1 MISEMETIQILS
13 SKLRNEE
20 LENER
25 LRREKD
31 AESEKARKAA
41 EDARMARESAEQYR
55 TQLEEERKAQGDR
68 IESMLK
74 EVMMF
79 ITGKGTA
86 SLSDSLSDSIVKKMQ
101 EQHAKELA
109 DQKAADE
116 ERFRKMD
123 EAHRIREAA
132 LESRIR
138 ELEDSR
144 NNSDDHS
151 YGAPGQNGMTHFN
164 TLEEAEAAYLNEKRK
179 NDDLTRQKF
188 AQNTESK
195 YAGRNAV
202 DADAADMKGEEAPD
216 STYDD
221 VSPETVKQQA
231 SLIARYQEL
240 DKKMGKYADWR
251 RKQKGKA
258 KPRRHQPLL
267 DGAKDEYVRPEGWDK
282 PDSVFVKEEIVPK
295 ITYVPGY
302 ARGYNLHI
310 QTYIVDGVEVT
321 PDVFN
326 KKCLATEEMVGM
338 VLYMHYVE
346 HVTVAQIYKELCKMG
361 VNISEATLDSWIAI
375 GIDEFKPLME
385 PTQREIVASGE
396 AYMDETHMLVK
407 CDIEEE
413 ARHRNELIREGK
425 ATGKPFPL
433 KDEGPMQDDDILKNR
448 MHYLGKWLHN
458 IISPKA
464 RLSNYIYR
472 DGDRGAYIAAEY
484 LLGAIDFFLHSD
496 GAKMYKSFE
505 KGGKYEDM
513 RITRV
518 GCGSHVRRPFWK
530 LKLTE
535 EDARWVTKK
544 MDSIFVK
551 EDSYKGLS
559 DEERKRRRGIEIA
572 PILHEIKQKLDFLK
586 GEKSAPDAWK
596 HPGLYEAVDYALR
609 EWSAIQNY
617 LLTGSGDFTNNI
629 CEREMRIVATLRNN
643 SLFWGS
649 HTSAERLSVILTIV
663 RSALMNSLNV
673 YQYIV
678 FGLKT
683 IRNYKGDLA
692 DLLANK
698 WKPSEAAALV
708 PIMV

>member
-1 MISEMETIQILS
+1 MKSEMETIQILS
-13 SKLRNEE
+13 SKLREEE

-25 LRREKD
+25 LRRERD
-31 AESEKARKAA
+31 IESEKALRAA
-41 EDARMARESAEQYR
+41 EDAREARESAEQYR
-55 TQLEEERKAQGDR
+55 VQLEEERKAQGDR

-101 EQHAKELA
+101 EQHARELA
-109 DQKAADE
+109 EQKAADD
-116 ERFRKMD
+116 ERYRKMD
-123 EAHRIREAA
+123 EEHRIREAA
-132 LESRIR
+132 LESRIC
-138 ELEDSR
+138 ELEDVR
-144 NNSDDHS
+144 NNNDDQNH
-151 YGAPGQNGMTHFN
+151 GAPVKDSRTHFN

-202 DADAADMKGEEAPD
+202 DADAADMKGEDAPD
-216 STYDD
+216 STYAK
-221 VSPETVKQQA
+221 VSPETIREQA

-251 RKQKGKA
+251 RNQKGKP

-267 DGAKDEYVRPEGWDK
+267 DGARDEYVRPDGWDK
-282 PDSVFVKEEIVPK
+282 PGSVFVKEEVVQK

-346 HVTVAQIYKELCKMG
+346 HVTVAQIYKELRKMG

-375 GIDEFKPLME
+375 GIDEFRPLME
-385 PTQREIVASGE
+385 PTQQEIVASGE
-396 AYMDETHMLVK
+396 AYMDETHLLVK

-413 ARHRNELIREGK
+413 ARHRNELISEGK
-425 ATGKPFPL
+425 ATGNPVPL
-433 KDEGPMQDDDILKNR
+433 GDDNPAGDDDTSRNR
-448 MHYLGKWLHN
+448 KHYLGKWLHN

-464 RLSNYIYR
+464 RLSNYLYR

-484 LLGAIDFFLHSD
+484 LIGAIDFFLHCD

-505 KGGKYEDM
+505 KGGKYENM
-513 RITRV
+513 GIIRV
-518 GCGSHVRRPFWK
+518 GCGSHVIRPFWK
-530 LKLTE
+530 LRLT
-535 EDARWVTKK
+535 
-544 MDSIFVK
+544 
-551 EDSYKGLS
+551 
-559 DEERKRRRGIEIA
+559 
-572 PILHEIKQKLDFLK
+572 
-586 GEKSAPDAWK
+586 
-596 HPGLYEAVDYALR
+596 
-609 EWSAIQNY
+609 
-617 LLTGSGDFTNNI
+617 
-629 CEREMRIVATLRNN
+629 
-643 SLFWGS
+643 
-649 HTSAERLSVILTIV
+649 
-663 RSALMNSLNV
+663 
-673 YQYIV
+673 
-678 FGLKT
+678 
-683 IRNYKGDLA
+683 
-692 DLLANK
+692 
-698 WKPSEAAALV
+698 
-708 PIMV
+708 

>member
-1 MISEMETIQILS
+1 MKSEMETIQILS
-13 SKLRNEE
+13 SKLREEE

-25 LRREKD
+25 LRRERD
-31 AESEKARKAA
+31 MESEKALRAA
-41 EDARMARESAEQYR
+41 EDARVARESAEQYR
-55 TQLEEERKAQGDR
+55 AQLEEERRAQGDR

-101 EQHAKELA
+101 EQHARELA
-109 DQKAADE
+109 EQKAADD
-116 ERFRKMD
+116 ERYRKMD
-123 EAHRIREAA
+123 EEHRVREAA

-138 ELEDSR
+138 ELEDIR
-144 NNSDDHS
+144 NNNDGHDQ
-151 YGAPGQNGMTHFN
+151 GAPGKDSQKHFN

-202 DADAADMKGEEAPD
+202 DADAADMKGEEVPD
-216 STYDD
+216 STYDN
-221 VSPETVKQQA
+221 VSPEAVKEQA

-240 DKKMGKYADWR
+240 DRKMGKYADWR
-251 RKQKGKA
+251 RNQKGKP

-267 DGAKDEYVRPEGWDK
+267 DGASDEYIRPDGWDK
-282 PDSVFVKEEIVPK
+282 PGSVFVKEEVVQK

-346 HVTVAQIYKELCKMG
+346 HVTVAQIYKELRKMG

-385 PTQREIVASGE
+385 PTQKEIVASGE
-396 AYMDETHMLVK
+396 AYMDETHLLVK

-413 ARHRNELIREGK
+413 ARHRNELICEGK
-425 ATGKPFPL
+425 ATGKPVPL
-433 KDEGPMQDDDILKNR
+433 MDNGPVDDSDTSKNR
-448 MHYLGKWLHN
+448 KHYLGKWLHN

-464 RLSNYIYR
+464 KLSNYLYR

-484 LLGAIDFFLHSD
+484 LIGAIDFFLHCD

-513 RITRV
+513 GIIRV

-530 LKLTE
+530 LRLTE
-535 EDARWVTKK
+535 DEARWITEK

-559 DEERKRRRGIEIA
+559 DEERKRRRGEEVI
-572 PILHEIKQKLDFLK
+572 PILHEIKQKLDILK

-609 EWSAIQNY
+609 EWAGIQNY
-617 LLTGSGDFTNNI
+617 LLTGSGDYTNNI

-663 RSALMNSLNV
+663 RSALMNCLNV

-678 FGLKT
+678 YCLKT
-683 IRNYKGDLA
+683 IRCYKGGLA

-698 WKPSEAAALV
+698 WKPSEAALV
-708 PIMV
+708 PILA

>member
-13 SKLRNEE
+13 SKLREEE

-25 LRREKD
+25 LRRERN
-31 AESEKARKAA
+31 AESQRAARAA
-41 EDARMARESAEQYR
+41 EDARVARESAEQYHV
-55 TQLEEERKAQGDR
+55 QLEEERKARGDR
-68 IESMLK
+68 IEPMLK

-86 SLSDSLSDSIVKKMQ
+86 SLSESLSDSIIRKMQ
-101 EQHAKELA
+101 EQHVRELA
-109 DQKAADE
+109 ELKAADE

-123 EAHRIREAA
+123 EDHRIREAA

-138 ELEDSR
+138 ELEDAR
-144 NNSDDHS
+144 DNEGHDHNT
-151 YGAPGQNGMTHFN
+151 PGNDSHRHFN
-164 TLEEAEAAYLNEKRK
+164 TVEEAEAAYLNEKRK
-179 NDDLTRQKF
+179 NDDHNRLRFSQS
-188 AQNTESK
+188 TESK

-202 DADAADMKGEEAPD
+202 DADASDMKGEYAPD
-216 STYDD
+216 STYDK
-221 VSPETVKQQA
+221 VSPETVKEQA

-240 DKKMGKYADWR
+240 DKQMGKYSDWR
-251 RKQKGKA
+251 RKQKGKS

-267 DGAKDEYVRPEGWDK
+267 DGARDEYVRPEGWDK
-282 PDSVFVKEEIVPK
+282 PGSVFVKEEVVPK

-346 HVTVAQIYKELCKMG
+346 HVTVAQMYKELCKMG
-361 VNISEATLDSWIAI
+361 VNVSEATLDSWIAI

-385 PTQREIVASGE
+385 PTQKEIVASGE
-396 AYMDETHMLVK
+396 AYMDETHLLVK

-413 ARHRNELIREGK
+413 ARHRNELISEGK
-425 ATGKPFPL
+425 ATGKPVPL
-433 KDEGPMQDDDILKNR
+433 RGDNPVDDDDTLKNR

-464 RLSNYIYR
+464 KLSNFLYC

-484 LLGAIDFFLHSD
+484 LIGAIDFFLHCD

-505 KGGKYEDM
+505 KGGKYEEM
-513 RITRV
+513 GVIRV
-518 GCGSHVRRPFWK
+518 ACGSHLRRPFWK
-530 LKLTE
+530 LRLAE
-535 EDARWVTKK
+535 EDARWITEK

-551 EDSYKGLS
+551 EDSYKELS

-572 PILHEIKQKLDFLK
+572 PILHEIKQRLDILK

-609 EWSAIQNY
+609 EWAGIQNY
-617 LLTGSGDFTNNI
+617 LLSGSGDYTNNI

-678 FGLKT
+678 YCLKT
-683 IRNYKGDLA
+683 IRSYKGDLA

-698 WKPSEAAALV
+698 WKPSEAALV
-708 PIMV
+708 PILA